1 MKVLVEDYK
10 FDKDA
15 KQVTF
20 TGNLV
25 PDSLEKILLI
35 TNVTSGDIIYNFAD
49 KLRGGNL
56 SGNILTLIYDT
67 SKMSNLD
74 RLQIFID
81 SDQHQD
87 DVIMMLANLLK
98 TVNFARDYNDRI
110 RIIMDNSPMLYTYMR
125 NSGSS
130 LNGSSEGWYSA
141 GAWNTVD
148 AREQLMEISNTALIQ
163 GMQRWVRQ

>member
-1 MKVLVEDYK
+1 
-10 FDKDA
+10 
-15 KQVTF
+15 
-20 TGNLV
+20 
-25 PDSLEKILLI
+25 
-35 TNVTSGDIIYNFAD
+35 
-49 KLRGGNL
+49 
-56 SGNILTLIYDT
+56 
-67 SKMSNLD
+67 
-74 RLQIFID
+74 
-81 SDQHQD
+81 
-87 DVIMMLANLLK
+87 MLANLLK